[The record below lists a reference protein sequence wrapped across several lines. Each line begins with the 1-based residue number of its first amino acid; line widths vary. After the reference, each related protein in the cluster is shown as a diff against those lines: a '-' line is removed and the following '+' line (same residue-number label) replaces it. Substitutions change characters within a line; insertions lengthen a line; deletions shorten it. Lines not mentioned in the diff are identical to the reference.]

1 MKKDNLLAGVILIG
15 IAVALMLN
23 GMGFLPYIPWF
34 KLICTGFLLAWTL
47 KSLREREFFG
57 ICLSLGIIAW
67 LFDKELGIQH
77 LTPFPLLAA
86 VVLLGI
92 GLDMIFA
99 KKQRIVHVIHN
110 DSKWETK
117 VEEKVK
123 EKAKEEYYEQWQD
136 GRKIVLENVFNSTSK
151 YVSASAF
158 DQAQLEN
165 VFGSVNIYFNNAV
178 IANGK
183 AYVKVENVFGRTN
196 IYFPKIWRVDFN
208 QEAVLGRIN
217 IIGEPN
223 YDMSAPCVVMDI
235 TAVFGDVNIY
245 FE

>member
-1 MKKDNLLAGVILIG
+1 MLAGVILIG

-34 KLICTGFLLAWTL
+34 KLICTGLLLAWTI

-99 KKQRIVHVIHN
+99 KKQRIVHVIHT
-110 DSKWETK
+110 DGKWETK
-117 VEEKVK
+117 AEEKAR
-123 EKAKEEYYEQWQD
+123 EKEEYYEQWQD

-151 YVSASAF
+151 YVSTSAF
-158 DQAQLEN
+158 DQANLEN

-178 IANGK
+178 IANER
-183 AYVKVENVFGRTN
+183 ANVRVENVFGRTN
-196 IYFPKIWRVDFN
+196 LYFPKTWRADIN
-208 QEAVLGRIN
+208 QEAVFGRIN

-223 YDMSAPCVVMDI
+223 YDMSAPCVVMNVE
-235 TAVFGDVNIY
+235 TVFGDVNIY